1 MCALRSAV
9 ADDVLMGQLSRRK
22 GGETV
27 RSVRAVREP
36 ATVSIDHMMLRC
48 FAVLTGRCA
57 KAQATDHAASRLGK
71 RMHFVGRINQAA
83 SWSPAKAG
91 SARGTNSKSRVFGR
105 ESRLVDETDARG
117 RRLRELSRQVSSPR
131 ITYAPYGAGRLSD
144 KRCPSTMV
152 LRRSATGGI
161 VHHTEAGGACQRKSA
176 GARSERTCAYEKRSH
191 ARSPIGRG
199 LASNACGLIELHR
212 FFPVLV

>member
-1 MCALRSAV
+1 ANGPLRQSASNGSRSQPFGQANALRGPNQSG
-9 ADDVLMGQLSRRK
+9 GQLVACQSWQ
-22 GGETV
+22 
-27 RSVRAVREP
+27 
-36 ATVSIDHMMLRC
+36 
-48 FAVLTGRCA
+48 CA
-57 KAQATDHAASRLGK
+57 WDQFKEQ
-71 RMHFVGRINQAA
+71 I
-83 SWSPAKAG
+83 
-91 SARGTNSKSRVFGR
+91 FGR

-161 VHHTEAGGACQRKSA
+161 VHHTEVGGACQRKSA

-212 FFPVLV
+212 FF